1 MKYKFEIAALAL
13 CLFSSCGG
21 DSNSPQS
28 PQQEAGANPGNQSC
42 QLVGSGSGPTGTTA
56 IHTQAIVTGLNT
68 PWDIAFLPG
77 GTDWLVSER
86 SGRLRLVRN
95 GTLVPAPVMTVDTV
109 QSGEGGLLGIALDP
123 GFSQNSSFY
132 VFLTAVSGASY
143 VNRVQR
149 YQLSADHTTATA
161 GAVIIDNITWNSVHN
176 GGRIKFGTDGDLYI
190 STGEGSDATLPEN
203 GASPNGK
210 ILRITSSGAIPGDN
224 PDPTQPWYIKGLR
237 NPQGFDW
244 LDSNTL
250 IVTDNGPT
258 GEYEGRT
265 GGDKVLVAQ
274 KGEDMGWPTIWHCE
288 TAPGLVSPILTWTD
302 AVPPG
307 GALFYTGGDIPQ
319 WSGNVLF
326 GSTGAEDLQRL
337 VLNSSYSLASE
348 EVYLA
353 DAASTLGRLRSTLQ
367 GPNGEL
373 YITTSNCDSRGSCPA
388 QQDGIYR
395 ILAGN

>member
-1 MKYKFEIAALAL
+1 MKYLFGIFVL
-13 CLFSSCGG
+13 CMFSSCGG
-21 DSNSPQS
+21 DSSSPQD
-28 PQQEAGANPGNQSC
+28 PQQAGANPGNQSC
-42 QLVGSGSGPTGTTA
+42 QLVDSGFGPTGTTP
-56 IHTQAIVTGLNT
+56 IHTEAIVTGLNT

-77 GTDWLVSER
+77 GPGLGDWLVSER
-86 SGRLRLVRN
+86 PGRLRLIRG

-132 VFLTAVSGASY
+132 VFYTAASGSNY

-149 YQLSADHTTATA
+149 YQLSVDHTTATA
-161 GAVIIDNITWNSVHN
+161 GPVIIDNIIWNSVHN
-176 GGRIKFGTDGDLYI
+176 GGRIKFGPDGDLYI

-203 GASPNGK
+203 GASLNGK
-210 ILRITSSGAIPGDN
+210 ILRITSTGAIPSDN
-224 PDPTQPWYIKGLR
+224 PDPTQPWFVKGLR

-244 LDSNTL
+244 LDPNTL
-250 IVTDNGPT
+250 LITDNGPT
-258 GEYEGRT
+258 GEYQGRT

-288 TAPGLVSPILTWTD
+288 TAPGLVSPVLTWMD

-307 GALFYTGGDIPQ
+307 GALVYTGGDIPA
-319 WSGNVLF
+319 WSGNILI
-326 GSTGAEDLQRL
+326 GSTGAEHLHRI
-337 VLNSSYSLASE
+337 VLNSADSVSSH
-348 EVYLA
+348 EVYLG

-395 ILAGN
+395 VLAGS